1 LKVHDVVNGMERR
14 TSGASADER
23 PLKANERL
31 RLTEDFVSRVAAPNE
46 ISFRKLTIF
55 VVLSFWVLQY
65 IGLSLL
71 FQLMNPAAA
80 SHAYLPRAV
89 ISALSALLSFG
100 IVAVQGRLRSFGLA
114 SRAVAAALMA
124 LLCPMLMSLI
134 SRAVFALVFPDLARV
149 DPTWADYLQDY
160 LYRVW
165 VFGSLSAIV
174 LALFYAADVRER
186 EQRIVGLQALAHS
199 AQLRAL
205 LNQLN
210 PHFLFNALNSIAA
223 LMSNKRSR
231 EAEVMTENLADFL
244 RATLALDPTK
254 MITLKEELGLQRLYL
269 DIEKVRFPDRL
280 RISVDTPDDLAR
292 ALVPSLIT
300 QPLIENSIKYGV
312 ARSTSAV
319 DLNIV
324 ASALDGKLQILV
336 EDDGG
341 DARGLEVNGAQLG
354 LANVAERLRAHYGE
368 AAALE
373 ASPKPSGGFRNLM
386 TLPLRIE

>member
-1 LKVHDVVNGMERR
+1 VHDVVNDMKRR
-14 TSGASADER
+14 TSSASADQR
-23 PLKANERL
+23 PLKAHERL
-31 RLTEDFVSRVAAPNE
+31 HLTEDFVSRVADPNE
-46 ISFRKLTIF
+46 ISFRKLTIL

-80 SHAYLPRAV
+80 NGAYLPRAIV
-89 ISALSALLSFG
+89 SALGAFLSFG
-100 IVAVQGRLRSFGLA
+100 IVALQRRLRAFGLA
-114 SRAVAAALMA
+114 FRAIAAALTA
-124 LLCPMLMSLI
+124 VVCPLLVTLLSKAAF
-134 SRAVFALVFPDLARV
+134 AVFFPDLSHVAWS
-149 DPTWADYLQDY
+149 WADYLQDY
-160 LYRVW
+160 LYRLW
-165 VFGSLSAIV
+165 IFSSLSAIV
-174 LALFYAADVRER
+174 LALSYAGDVRER

-205 LNQLN
+205 RNQLN

-223 LMSNKRSR
+223 LMSKKRSR

-244 RATLALDPTK
+244 RATLALDPTR

-280 RISVDTPDDLAR
+280 RISVDTPEELAR

-324 ASALDGKLQILV
+324 ARALEGRLQILV

-341 DARGLEVNGAQLG
+341 DARESEVNGGQLG
-354 LANVAERLRAHYGE
+354 LINVAERLRAHYGE

-373 ASPKPSGGFRNLM
+373 ASPRPSGGFRNLM